1 MSDPGATPAPVVRL
15 ALPARPEGVGVVRQA
30 LAGLADAMALDGAIL
45 ADAKMAVT
53 EACTNVVVHAYGEVD
68 GALEVEMLADD
79 HAVTVVVRD
88 QGTGIRPRAQRH
100 EQTALGLGLPLI
112 AALSDAF
119 EVRGGPG
126 IGTEVRMTFHYERE
140 IDPADERPITG
151 GPGADGRWDLD
162 AEPDISP
169 S

>member
-1 MSDPGATPAPVVRL
+1 MTEDAAPAPVVRL

-53 EACTNVVVHAYGEVD
+53 EACTNVVVHAYGDTD
-68 GALEVEMLADD
+68 GELEVEMLADD
-79 HAVTVVVRD
+79 FAVTVVVRD
-88 QGTGIRPRAQRH
+88 RGTGIRPRATRETQ
-100 EQTALGLGLPLI
+100 ALGLGLPLI

-126 IGTEVRMTFHYERE
+126 IGTEVRMTFAFERE
-140 IDPADERPITG
+140 VDPADERPITG
-151 GPGADGRWDLD
+151 AVGEDGKWDLD
-162 AEPDISP
+162 AES
-169 S
+169 SA